1 MVAGVAGRISGPPL
15 HPPNSGEPVSELG
28 DDAEVAAATADRP
41 EQIRLMLMI
50 NRVHST
56 VSSDDL
62 GGEDIVDGHP
72 VSTAQEA
79 DPATKRE
86 LADANAPDVAEPNRE
101 PMRLERPGHLSGC
114 ETGLEPSTSE
124 PKASTRSS

>member
-15 HPPNSGEPVSELG
+15 HLPNSGEPVSELG

-86 LADANAPDVAEPNRE
+86 LAMPTLPMSPN
-101 PMRLERPGHLSGC
+101 PI
-114 ETGLEPSTSE
+114 
-124 PKASTRSS
+124 ASPC